1 MYATVFGMYMS
12 MVCPWVCVCAH
23 GVCACV
29 QLCAFELIFA
39 SVCEYTSILEWWPY
53 YVFDMWILFQRWMSM
68 IMAFASRTIV
78 FLTYAFVPP
87 HTHHTHM
94 RTHTRTHVIHHTYT
108 HNTRMLHMHT
118 HTHTQ
123 QNEWRMNKQPTQSS
137 HLFAAS
143 IKLVSPTIITEHC
156 TVYTKWW
163 CSHELFSEFLCTFLS
178 VVKGVLS
185 SSTSLRVGNNSN
197 SGEPTTDSAK
207 NWVWQWC
214 HLVVTAVVT
223 GSSSPFMRRHM

>member
-1 MYATVFGMYMS
+1 MYIS
-12 MVCPWVCVCAH
+12 MVCPWVCVCAY

-39 SVCEYTSILEWWPY
+39 SVCEYTSVLEWWPY

-68 IMAFASRTIV
+68 IMACASRTIV

-118 HTHTQ
+118 HTHSRMSE
-123 QNEWRMNKQPTQSS
+123 EWTNNQHSLPTCLQHRSNWFPLPSSLNIVLSIPDDGVPMNCFLNFCVRS
-137 HLFAAS
+137 
-143 IKLVSPTIITEHC
+143 C
-156 TVYTKWW
+156 
-163 CSHELFSEFLCTFLS
+163 LFSRVYCLPR
-178 VVKGVLS
+178 
-185 SSTSLRVGNNSN
+185 LRW
-197 SGEPTTDSAK
+197 E
-207 NWVWQWC
+207 WVTIATLANPQLILRRTGFGSDAIWWWQRW
-214 HLVVTAVVT
+214 
-223 GSSSPFMRRHM
+223 